1 MAHSC
6 IITEKQTKQ
15 KYQKH
20 RISVNLSETKTQT
33 HAAGKATL
41 QHAGVISAQKEGTP
55 GEFA

>member
-15 KYQKH
+15 EYQKH
-20 RISVNLSETKTQT
+20 RISGNLSKAKTQT

-41 QHAGVISAQKEGTP
+41 QHAGVSQGNLHKSINL
-55 GEFA
+55 F